1 MTQRTPAYTL
11 IDNAQALESFYE
23 SHREV
28 SWMAFDTE
36 FVGEKRYITSLCL
49 IQVYSEK
56 GMYLI
61 DPLQLKNMDPFLRLI
76 ADPAITKITHA
87 GENDYRLL
95 NELYGTL
102 PRNIFD
108 TQVAAAFIGY
118 KYPVSFRKLVESELN
133 KFLKKGFAVA
143 DWESRPLTHK
153 HIQYAIDD
161 VKPLPALWKSLSE
174 KLEAKG
180 RLHWAQEEFSLWE
193 KEHYYEKDPYGEA
206 LNNNMMRSLK
216 EREQVFLIRLLEWRR
231 QVAQSRNH
239 SKEMV
244 LPAKYLSHII
254 RGIPSGPEAL
264 KHNRRV
270 PDKLVDRFGE
280 TFAKLY
286 DQAITPEERAVLQ
299 RLPTEEEEDPRE
311 EIAVEMLYLA
321 IRYKC
326 LQEDIS
332 VHVALPR
339 NAIRKIR
346 AKDENAL
353 VLLETGWRRE
363 FLGSYFLEWLASAT
377 ELEMQLEPDR
387 IILLPRV
394 E

>member
-1 MTQRTPAYTL
+1 
-11 IDNAQALESFYE
+11 
-23 SHREV
+23 
-28 SWMAFDTE
+28 
-36 FVGEKRYITSLCL
+36 
-49 IQVYSEK
+49 
-56 GMYLI
+56 
-61 DPLQLKNMDPFLRLI
+61 
-76 ADPAITKITHA
+76 
-87 GENDYRLL
+87 
-95 NELYGTL
+95 
-102 PRNIFD
+102 
-108 TQVAAAFIGY
+108 
-118 KYPVSFRKLVESELN
+118 
-133 KFLKKGFAVA
+133 
-143 DWESRPLTHK
+143 
-153 HIQYAIDD
+153 
-161 VKPLPALWKSLSE
+161 
-174 KLEAKG
+174 
-180 RLHWAQEEFSLWE
+180 
-193 KEHYYEKDPYGEA
+193 
-206 LNNNMMRSLK
+206 
-216 EREQVFLIRLLEWRR
+216 
-231 QVAQSRNH
+231 
-239 SKEMV
+239 
-244 LPAKYLSHII
+244 I

-286 DQAITPEERAVLQ
+286 DQAITAEERAVLQ